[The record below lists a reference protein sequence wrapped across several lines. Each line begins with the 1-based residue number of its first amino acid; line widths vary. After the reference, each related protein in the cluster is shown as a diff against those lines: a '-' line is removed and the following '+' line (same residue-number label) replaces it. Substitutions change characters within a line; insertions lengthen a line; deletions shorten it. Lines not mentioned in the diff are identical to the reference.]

1 MTSAQ
6 LDHINSLENLLGSPP
21 PNLSGQALAN
31 WKYLTPHY
39 FRSIETIRT
48 QGNLAGSLKSNQ
60 KLNALGGA
68 CRGIFTYHTKYG
80 CDPEIHELALRV
92 ARAVQARLI
101 SRSHERDRE
110 RAARLVKGLETKRQ
124 KQKERNAK
132 QVQCQRRYYETHR
145 EQERARSRAY
155 RVAHQDELRARS
167 RAYRVAHQD
176 ELRARNRAY
185 REAHREEFA
194 EKARD
199 YRARKKA
206 LAVAGLNGAGA
217 SNQKEEPGQVS

>member
-1 MTSAQ
+1 M
-6 LDHINSLENLLGSPP
+6 
-21 PNLSGQALAN
+21 
-31 WKYLTPHY
+31 
-39 FRSIETIRT
+39 
-48 QGNLAGSLKSNQ
+48 
-60 KLNALGGA
+60 
-68 CRGIFTYHTKYG
+68 
-80 CDPEIHELALRV
+80 
-92 ARAVQARLI
+92 
-101 SRSHERDRE
+101 
-110 RAARLVKGLETKRQ
+110 
-124 KQKERNAK
+124 
-132 QVQCQRRYYETHR
+132 
-145 EQERARSRAY
+145 
-155 RVAHQDELRARS
+155 AHQDELRARN